1 MTQSV
6 NGPGWTAHVQGSNLL
21 LALNGDWTARLGVAR
36 APEPEALLE
45 RSTVQGISFD
55 SSELEHWDSSLLI
68 LLSSLREASRRH
80 DILFDETGLPQAA
93 QRLLSL
99 LPSPPRAPVVVRSRA
114 GTLDRI
120 VEWALRR
127 WSQWTTFIR
136 LVGET
141 ALRVVPALRG
151 KAQARAGD
159 FLNFVQQ
166 AGVAALP
173 TVALVNVLVGAIVAF
188 VGGLE
193 LRRLGAE
200 VYVANLIGVAE
211 VREMTP
217 LVTAI
222 VMAGRTGSS
231 YAAEIAAMQ
240 GSEEIDALRALGIPV
255 FDYLILPRVAALT
268 LMMPM
273 LCIYGGALGVLGG
286 YAVAVDLSNLSSGA
300 FAVHLQTAVARSDIL
315 LGLAKSVVFG
325 SWIAITSSR
334 IGIGAGRSVTEVGH
348 AATTAAVSGV
358 VGVIALDALFDVC
371 ANALGI

>member
-1 MTQSV
+1 MNRSLQ
-6 NGPGWTAHVQGSNLL
+6 GPGWSARVQGNDLL
-21 LALNGDWTARLGVAR
+21 LALSGDWTARLGVAR
-36 APEPEALLE
+36 ACEPEALLE
-45 RSTVQGISFD
+45 RSAVRGISFD
-55 SSELEHWDSSLLI
+55 SRELKRWDSSLLI
-68 LLSSLREASRRH
+68 LLSSLREASRRR
-80 DILFDETGLPQAA
+80 DIQFDEAGLPLAA
-93 QRLLSL
+93 RRLLSL
-99 LPSPPRAPVVVRSRA
+99 LPSPPRASVAAPSHT
-114 GTLDRI
+114 GMLDLLA
-120 VEWALRR
+120 EWVPGR
-127 WSQWTTFIR
+127 WSQWAPFTR
-136 LVGET
+136 LLGEMV
-141 ALRVVPALRG
+141 LRAVPALRG
-151 KAQARAGD
+151 KARARAGD
-159 FLNFVQQ
+159 FLTFVQR

-200 VYVANLIGVAE
+200 VYVANLIGVAQ
-211 VREMTP
+211 VREMAP
-217 LVTAI
+217 LMTAI

-268 LMMPM
+268 LMMP
-273 LCIYGGALGVLGG
+273 LLYIYGGALGILGG
-286 YAVAVDLSNLSSGA
+286 YAVSVDLSNLASGA
-300 FAVHLQTAVARSDIL
+300 FTVHLQTAVGRSDIL